1 MFVGG
6 RLRKRIL
13 GWRAAGIRAYGHE
26 KATLLGGER
35 EIGGDGDRATEEE
48 AGRTRAQIANLAEE
62 LTCFSTGSGRALERT
77 MHV

>member
-1 MFVGG
+1 MGG

-13 GWRAAGIRAYGHE
+13 GWRAADTRALRHE

-35 EIGGDGDRATEEE
+35 EIGGDWDRITEEE
-48 AGRTRAQIANLAEE
+48 AGRTRGQTVNLAEE
-62 LTCFSTGSGRALERT
+62 LKFFSIGSGRALERT